1 MRHSLKDNARSVW
14 SGLLVAAVFLLFAPA
29 AHAQFS
35 FGNAPPPDVLH
46 PAPSRWWIGPQ
57 LGVNLNTHEGEYFT
71 SFCECSFRD
80 GSGTGLTAGV
90 EIGHMLAPWLGVAL
104 KLVYND
110 LQAQYSTPI
119 RLPSKTIDDEIID
132 VDYTRELDV
141 RLGYI
146 MLHPVV
152 QIQPLPFIYL
162 FAGPAIGL
170 RTTAKQDYTLRINDP
185 TIEFEYTRLDDQLIT
200 DDSGEIPNAESL
212 RADLRAG
219 LGFNLGIGRG
229 LRLAPEVSYGIPLTT
244 IADDDD
250 WEASAIHIT
259 AVLKIDL

>member
-1 MRHSLKDNARSVW
+1 MRHSRTNTARSVCAGILLAA
-14 SGLLVAAVFLLFAPA
+14 GLVLSAPA
-29 AHAQFS
+29 SHAQFS
-35 FGNAPPPDVLH
+35 FQNAPPPDVLH

-57 LGVNLNTHEGEYFT
+57 LGVNLNTHGGDYFT
-71 SFCECSFRD
+71 DFCECSFKD
-80 GSGTGLTAGV
+80 GTGTGLTAGV
-90 EIGHMLAPWLGVAL
+90 EIGHMLSPWLGMAL

-110 LQAQYSTPI
+110 LQAQYSSPI
-119 RLPSKTIDDEIID
+119 RLPSKTVDDEIFD

-141 RLGYI
+141 RLGYL
-146 MLHPVV
+146 MLNPVIQV
-152 QIQPLPFIYL
+152 QPFPFLYL
-162 FAGPAIGL
+162 FAGPAIGI
-170 RTTAKQDYTLRINDP
+170 RTTAKQDYTLRISDP
-185 TIEFEYTRLDDQLIT
+185 TVEFEYTRLDEKLIT

-219 LGFNLGIGRG
+219 LGLNFRIGRG

-250 WEASAIHIT
+250 WKASAIHLT

>member
-1 MRHSLKDNARSVW
+1 MLFAV
-14 SGLLVAAVFLLFAPA
+14 VFLLFAPA
-29 AHAQFS
+29 AQAQFS
-35 FGNAPPPDVLH
+35 FGSAPPPDVLH
-46 PAPSRWWIGPQ
+46 PAPSQWWIGPQ
-57 LGVNLNTHEGEYFT
+57 IGVNLNTHEGEYFT
-71 SFCECSFRD
+71 DFCECAFKD

-110 LQAQYSTPI
+110 LQAQYEYPI
-119 RLPSKTIDDEIID
+119 RLPTTTEDDEIID
-132 VDYTRELDV
+132 VNYMRELDV

-146 MLHPVV
+146 LLHPVV

-162 FAGPAIGL
+162 FAGPAIGI
-170 RTTAKQDYTLRINDP
+170 RTTAKHDYTLRINDP
-185 TIEFEYTRLDDQLIT
+185 GVEFLYTGLDEHLVKE
-200 DDSGEIPNAESL
+200 DSGEIPNAESF
-212 RADLRAG
+212 RADVRAG
-219 LGFNLGIGRG
+219 LGLNLGIGRG

-250 WEASAIHIT
+250 WKAAAIHIT